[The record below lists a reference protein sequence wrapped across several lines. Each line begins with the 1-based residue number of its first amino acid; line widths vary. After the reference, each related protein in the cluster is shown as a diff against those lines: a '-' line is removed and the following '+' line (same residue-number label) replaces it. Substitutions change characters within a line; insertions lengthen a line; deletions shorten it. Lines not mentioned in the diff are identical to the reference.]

1 VQSNFT
7 NQPTS
12 LQHKAADY
20 RRALNAL
27 RGFASIYVV
36 FYHLRLYSN
45 FDWFGSIPIIRFGY
59 IGVDFFFILSG
70 LIVSH
75 VYLKTSR
82 NSDVSFW
89 QKFIWYRLARLLPVH
104 VFIMVSML
112 LVASI
117 LPFFDSSRNTLT
129 TTNLTDWVSLTFLVR
144 QWGMP
149 ENYAWNSPAWS
160 VSAEFFAYIIVF
172 PIIAFLCAKRLTLNI
187 GITLTAIGVTI
198 LGLLI
203 SMTGTVNVIP
213 YAGPLMRVTGGFII
227 GSGLFIILQTAPKLK
242 TPPRDWDGKLFIS
255 LCLLPLMFWVAMLL
269 TSNGVT
275 ADPLLL
281 CSFTGITVLAY
292 LAKGKTA
299 AFLSK
304 PVLFWLGEIS
314 FGLYM
319 CHIPMFRVCKY
330 IALHFDLN
338 LGFAFGITCVLV
350 SILVAHLLY
359 HYLETPMRLYMRARY
374 LDYSRYKANK
384 TLETPKPF

>member
-1 VQSNFT
+1 
-7 NQPTS
+7 
-12 LQHKAADY
+12 
-20 RRALNAL
+20 
-27 RGFASIYVV
+27 
-36 FYHLRLYSN
+36 
-45 FDWFGSIPIIRFGY
+45 
-59 IGVDFFFILSG
+59 
-70 LIVSH
+70 
-75 VYLKTSR
+75 
-82 NSDVSFW
+82 
-89 QKFIWYRLARLLPVH
+89 
-104 VFIMVSML
+104 
-112 LVASI
+112 
-117 LPFFDSSRNTLT
+117 
-129 TTNLTDWVSLTFLVR
+129 
-144 QWGMP
+144 
-149 ENYAWNSPAWS
+149 
-160 VSAEFFAYIIVF
+160 
-172 PIIAFLCAKRLTLNI
+172 
-187 GITLTAIGVTI
+187 
-198 LGLLI
+198 
-203 SMTGTVNVIP
+203 
-213 YAGPLMRVTGGFII
+213 
-227 GSGLFIILQTAPKLK
+227 
-242 TPPRDWDGKLFIS
+242 
-255 LCLLPLMFWVAMLL
+255 MFWVAMLL

-299 AFLSK
+299 AFLSR